1 MFAPSYFAVTYFA
14 GTYFGPAGSGGTTLP
29 ETDPGTTWTNVTV
42 TDTIWST
49 VS

>member
-1 MFAPSYFAVTYFA
+1 MFGTYFAVSYYA
-14 GTYFGPAGSGGTTLP
+14 GTYFGPAGEGGTTLP
-29 ETDPGTTWTNVTV
+29 ETDPGDVWTNATV